1 MKPKFYAI
9 YESSST
15 TSDILLRMF
24 LHLPFLSIRKSLE
37 RTKKKKKK
45 TIANME
51 TLD

>member
-15 TSDILLRMF
+15 TSDILF